1 MFDYL
6 QTLQF
11 ANPWLLTLLLLPLL
25 FGLWQGWQYQRLYPT
40 LTLPMLQGVKRHQRP
55 LRGMIKKYLWVL
67 RALAVV
73 LLVVALARP
82 QRRFA
87 EENVN
92 TEGIDI
98 VLAMDISQSMEA
110 MDFRPNRLEAAKEKA
125 AAFVAERPNDRV
137 GLVIFAGQSFTQ
149 SPLTTDHGVID
160 DLIENLNFDMLKE
173 PGTAIG
179 MGLATAVIRLKE
191 SKARSKVVVLL
202 TDGDNNSGFIDPLT
216 AADAAKQNNIR
227 VYTIGVG
234 KNGEAPYRMAT
245 PFGGYRTVMQPVRLD
260 EDLLKDIAQ
269 TTGGKYFNVRSNQGL
284 ERVYE
289 EIDQLE
295 KTRIEVTRVT
305 RRTEEFHWF
314 LIIGGILLLLE
325 WTLRYAVVRSIP

>member
-11 ANPWLLTLLLLPLL
+11 ANPWLLTLLVLPLL
-25 FGLWQGWQYQRLYPT
+25 FGLWQWWQYRRLYPT
-40 LTLPMLQGVKRHQRP
+40 LTLPILQGVKGHNRP
-55 LRGMIKKYLWVL
+55 LRGFIKKYLFVW
-67 RALAVV
+67 RALAVA
-73 LLVVALARP
+73 LLVIALARP
-82 QRRFA
+82 QRRFS

-98 VLAMDISQSMEA
+98 VLVMDISQSMEA

-125 AAFVAERPNDRV
+125 AAFVSERPNDRV
-137 GLVIFAGQSFTQ
+137 GLVIFSGQSFTQ
-149 SPLTTDHGVID
+149 SPLTTDHGVILS
-160 DLIENLNFDMLKE
+160 LIKAVNFEMLKE

-191 SKARSKVVVLL
+191 SQARSKVVVLL
-202 TDGDNNSGFIDPLT
+202 TDGDNNSGFIDPIT
-216 AADAAKQNNIR
+216 AADAAKQNDIR

-234 KNGEAPYRMAT
+234 KNGDAPYRMAT

-260 EDLLKDIAQ
+260 EALLKDIAT

-284 ERVYE
+284 EEVYD
-289 EIDQLE
+289 EIDRLE
-295 KTRIEVTRVT
+295 KTRIEVTQIT

-314 LIIGGILLLLE
+314 LIMAGILLMIE
-325 WTLRYAVVRSIP
+325 WILRYAVVRSIP